1 MQWKYFIDAQKPSQ
15 GDKKQQRFHI
25 KCECVG
31 FPQDP
36 LLDPVQSCTSLS
48 GPMPWVLEDTIL
60 LILWIELSI
69 LRLKPSLQSF
79 HGGLVFLTYSFKTEA
94 LDS

>member
-1 MQWKYFIDAQKPSQ
+1 MKVLHRCTETQPKGQKAES
-15 GDKKQQRFHI
+15 FHI
-25 KCECVG
+25 KCECAG

-60 LILWIELSI
+60 LILWIGFSI
-69 LRLKPSLQSF
+69 LLLKPSQQSF
-79 HGGLVFLTYSFKTEA
+79 HGSLVFFTYSFKTEA